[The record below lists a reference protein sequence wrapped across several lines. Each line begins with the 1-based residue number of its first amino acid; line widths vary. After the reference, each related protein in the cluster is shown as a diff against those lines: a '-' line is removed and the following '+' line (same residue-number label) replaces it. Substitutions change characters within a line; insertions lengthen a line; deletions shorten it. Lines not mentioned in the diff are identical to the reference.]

1 MKKRNQYRSHYNAE
15 KASSANV
22 KLLEA
27 ALSIKHRFFSMVALR
42 RGLRRLRR
50 WTLWLTLWLTLFLL
64 LLGGIIWGCMAA
76 VEKAYS
82 LSIDKVSFDARHK
95 LISKEQAMQ
104 ILGIG
109 ETINMTSLDTGALK
123 ARLEEH
129 LCIESAHIRAELP
142 DTLHIEIS
150 ERIPLVYVEQE
161 SGTDTGNRERFFMDP
176 NGKLFPVVE
185 EYHRKF
191 NGVPVWYLQPGDV
204 EQFAV
209 GATVNNDRRRPI
221 VELVTAANLY
231 SVIEIPPIKEIFRPK
246 DWKIIA
252 TLESGEEV
260 LMQVYDIK
268 GQMERLAMI
277 LEHCRATHRP
287 ARSINVIPR
296 INPTVIYASTPG
308 QAEHK

>member
-1 MKKRNQYRSHYNAE
+1 MKNRNRYRDHFDSERA
-15 KASSANV
+15 ASTKV
-22 KLLEA
+22 KVLEVT
-27 ALSIKHRFFSMVALR
+27 LSIKDRLFSLLALR
-42 RGLRRLRR
+42 RGLRRLRK
-50 WTLWLTLWLTLFLL
+50 WAIILL
-64 LLGGIIWGCMAA
+64 IILPILAGIIWAAMAA

-82 LSIDKVSFDARHK
+82 LSIDKISYDARLK
-95 LISKEQAMQ
+95 LISKENAMR
-104 ILGIG
+104 ILGIEG
-109 ETINMTSLDTGALK
+109 SINMASLDTSALVK
-123 ARLEEH
+123 KLESDP
-129 LCIESAHIRAELP
+129 CIESVHIHAELP
-142 DTLHIEIS
+142 DTLHIEVN
-150 ERIPLVYVEQE
+150 ERIPVVFVELE
-161 SGTDTGNRERFFMDP
+161 SGTDTGNRQRFFMDP

-185 EYHRKF
+185 EYHSKF
-191 NGVPVWYLQPGDV
+191 NAVPVWYLQPGDV

-209 GATVNNDRRRPI
+209 GATVDTDRRRPI

-252 TLESGEEV
+252 TLESGEED

-308 QAEHK
+308 QEEQK

>member
-1 MKKRNQYRSHYNAE
+1 MKKRNQYRDHFDSEHA
-15 KASSANV
+15 ASTKV
-22 KLLEA
+22 KVLEA
-27 ALSIKHRFFSMVALR
+27 ALSIKERLFSLLALR

-50 WTLWLTLWLTLFLL
+50 WTICLL
-64 LLGGIIWGCMAA
+64 IIIPILAGIIWGAMTA

-82 LSIDKVSFDARHK
+82 LSIDKISYDARHK
-95 LISKEQAMQ
+95 LISKEHAMQ
-104 ILGIG
+104 ILGIEG
-109 ETINMTSLDTGALK
+109 SINMASLDTSALVRK
-123 ARLEEH
+123 LENDP
-129 LCIESAHIRAELP
+129 CIESVDIHAELP
-142 DTLHIEIS
+142 DTLHIEVN
-150 ERIPLVYVEQE
+150 ERIPVVYVEQE

-204 EQFAV
+204 AQFTV
-209 GATVNNDRRRPI
+209 GATVEADRRRPI

-231 SVIEIPPIKEIFRPK
+231 SVIEIPPIREIFRPK

-260 LMQVYDIK
+260 LMQAYDLK

-296 INPTVIYASTPG
+296 INPTVIYASTPA
-308 QAEHK
+308 QDEQK

>member
-50 WTLWLTLWLTLFLL
+50 WTLWLILILL
-64 LLGGIIWGCMAA
+64 LLGGIIWGCLAA

-82 LSIDKVSFDARHK
+82 LSIDKVTFDSRHN
-95 LISKEQAMQ
+95 LISKEQALQ
-104 ILGIG
+104 ILGIK

-123 ARLEEH
+123 TRLEKH

-161 SGTDTGNRERFFMDP
+161 SGTETGNRLRFFMDP
-176 NGKLFPVVE
+176 TGHLFPVVPE
-185 EYHRKF
+185 FHRNF
-191 NGVPVWYLQPGDV
+191 TGVPVWYLQPGDV
-204 EQFAV
+204 SEFKPGAV
-209 GATVNNDRRRPI
+209 ISEEKFRPI
-221 VELVTAANLY
+221 AELVSAANMY
-231 SVIEIPPIKEIFRPK
+231 SLVDIPAIREIFRPK
-246 DWKIIA
+246 DWKIII
-252 TLESGEEV
+252 TLETGTEV
-260 LMQVYDIK
+260 MMQVYDLK
-268 GQMERLAMI
+268 AQMERLSMI
-277 LEHCRATHRP
+277 LEHCRATQRRP
-287 ARSINVIPR
+287 RSINVVPR
-296 INPTVIYASTPG
+296 INPTVIYA
-308 QAEHK
+308 Q

>member
-50 WTLWLTLWLTLFLL
+50 WTLWLTLFLL

-161 SGTDTGNRERFFMDP
+161 SGTETGNRVRFFMDP
-176 NGKLFPVVE
+176 TGHLFPVVPE
-185 EYHRKF
+185 FHRNF
-191 NGVPVWYLQPGDV
+191 TGVPVWYLQPGDV
-204 EQFAV
+204 SEFKPGAV
-209 GATVNNDRRRPI
+209 ISEDKFRPI
-221 VELVTAANLY
+221 AELVSAANMY
-231 SVIEIPPIKEIFRPK
+231 SLVEIPAIREIFRPK
-246 DWKIIA
+246 DWKIII
-252 TLESGEEV
+252 TLETGTEV
-260 LMQVYDIK
+260 MLQVYDLK
-268 GQMERLAMI
+268 AQMERLSMI
-277 LEHCRATHRP
+277 LEHCRATQRRP
-287 ARSINVIPR
+287 RSINVVPR
-296 INPTVIYASTPG
+296 INPTVIYA
-308 QAEHK
+308 Q